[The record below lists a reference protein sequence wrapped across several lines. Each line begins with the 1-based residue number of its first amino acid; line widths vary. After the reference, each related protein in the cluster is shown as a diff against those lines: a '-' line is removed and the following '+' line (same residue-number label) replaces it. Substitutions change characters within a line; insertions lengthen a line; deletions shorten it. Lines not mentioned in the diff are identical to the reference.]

1 MRKPSKRAVKRWLN
15 RVIDPVNDF
24 PGVAEVTKVCKVER
38 DREHGV
44 LFVRANVTV
53 RDADGTQ
60 LGVEVTQ
67 YRGRRAKVMIAPLCR
82 R

>member
-24 PGVAEVTKVCKVER
+24 PGVAEVTKICKVER
-38 DREHGV
+38 GPGF
-44 LFVRANVTV
+44 LFVYANVKV
-53 RDADGTQ
+53 RDDAGTQ

-67 YRGRRAKVMIAPLCR
+67 YRGRRANVMIAPRCR